1 MCGCNNNK
9 KIVNL
14 PHLKIYL
21 IMAKYSIKE
30 KYKGLATSFYDG
42 LFVRWDNVSQ
52 EELAHI
58 YEEVNGGKSFVNKI
72 EKTKKS
78 NEESTIKAS
87 NKKTKSTKK
96 DD

>member
-1 MCGCNNNK
+1 MCGCSNNK
-9 KIVNL
+9 KIVDL
-14 PHLKIYL
+14 PHLKIYV
-21 IMAKYSIKE
+21 IMASYKIKE
-30 KYKGLATSFYDG
+30 KYIGSATGFNPKYT
-42 LFVRWDNVSQ
+42 VRWGNQSQ
-52 EELAHI
+52 EELSYI
-58 YEEVNGGKSFVNKI
+58 YEELNGSKYIIKL

>member
-1 MCGCNNNK
+1 
-9 KIVNL
+9 
-14 PHLKIYL
+14 
-21 IMAKYSIKE
+21 MASYKIKE
-30 KYKGLATSFYDG
+30 KYIGSATGFNPKYT
-42 LFVRWDNVSQ
+42 VRWGNQSQ
-52 EELAHI
+52 EELSYI
-58 YEEVNGGKSFVNKI
+58 YEELNGSKYIIKL